1 MTEEHAAQIIEE
13 LPEEMTI
20 TEALEYIRHIAED
33 YTENDTEPT
42 EEPTQ

>member
-13 LPEEMTI
+13 LPDDMTI
-20 TEALEYIRHIAED
+20 TEALEYIRQVADD
-33 YTENDTEPT
+33 YTEPTEAT